1 MIRRPAPARGF
12 RQRSRMVALL
22 LFYGLGATA
31 RQGAAAPPL
40 RVQLRN
46 ATWRILLDPQRLAV
60 SAQPAGRRE
69 AQVSAPQA
77 GLGPVIHFEH
87 TARQA
92 RWELP
97 ARRLTVSVRLEG
109 AALLVSLK
117 SSGVGEF
124 TWPVIEPQAAIRG
137 YILPTF
143 EGRYVP
149 AHDPE
154 WSRYLADQG

>member
-1 MIRRPAPARGF
+1 MINRQVLAGGF

-22 LFYGLGATA
+22 LCFCWGATA

-46 ATWRILLDPQRLAV
+46 RTWEILLDPQRLGV

-69 AQVSAPQA
+69 VQVSAAQT
-77 GLGPVIHFEH
+77 GLGPVTHVEH

-97 ARRLTVSVRLEG
+97 DRRLTVSVRLEG
-109 AALLVSLK
+109 AAL
-117 SSGVGEF
+117 
-124 TWPVIEPQAAIRG
+124 
-137 YILPTF
+137 
-143 EGRYVP
+143 
-149 AHDPE
+149 
-154 WSRYLADQG
+154 